1 MTMRLEVKMKINSKD
16 FFLEEWCKTK
26 VKLNRLYDDR
36 EVNSIYYDTH
46 NLESAK
52 DNLDGYAKR
61 VKYRLRWYENDINKL
76 ANVEFKIRSN
86 KFNYKKIFSL
96 NESIQNLNIYEVFR
110 INNDVFKSDYENVV
124 NLIGYKRLFPILNI
138 SYLRSYYYFEDI
150 VVTYDR
156 DITYKKFN
164 RKNAEVV
171 KDLGKVIELKIPE
184 NKLRMS
190 KKLINEF
197 PFRVTRNSKYITGL
211 SMLGKTSYL

>member
-1 MTMRLEVKMKINSKD
+1 MRLEVKMKINSKD

-138 SYLRSYYYFEDI
+138 SYLRSYYYF
-150 VVTYDR
+150 
-156 DITYKKFN
+156 
-164 RKNAEVV
+164 
-171 KDLGKVIELKIPE
+171 
-184 NKLRMS
+184 
-190 KKLINEF
+190 
-197 PFRVTRNSKYITGL
+197 
-211 SMLGKTSYL
+211 

>member
-1 MTMRLEVKMKINSKD
+1 MKINSKD

-36 EVNSIYYDTH
+36 QVNSIYYDTH

-76 ANVEFKIRSN
+76 ANLEFKIRSN

-156 DITYKKFN
+156 DITYKQFN
-164 RKNAEVV
+164 RKNVEVV

-184 NKLRMS
+184 NKLQMS

>member
-1 MTMRLEVKMKINSKD
+1 MS
-16 FFLEEWCKTK
+16 
-26 VKLNRLYDDR
+26 LNF
-36 EVNSIYYDTH
+36 SP
-46 NLESAK
+46 
-52 DNLDGYAKR
+52 G
-61 VKYRLRWYENDINKL
+61 
-76 ANVEFKIRSN
+76 FKI
-86 KFNYKKIFSL
+86 L
-96 NESIQNLNIYEVFR
+96 LIQISFLQISGLLF
-110 INNDVFKSDYENVV
+110 FKSDYENVV

-156 DITYKKFN
+156 DITYKQFN
-164 RKNAEVV
+164 RKNVEVV

-184 NKLRMS
+184 NKLQMS

>member
-1 MTMRLEVKMKINSKD
+1 MRLEVKMKINSKD